1 MLTCHKGNH
10 SFLANGSDGIVYNQH
25 QMTIFLGK
33 KMISLVKDISKI
45 AYVSLLKC
53 MWPLF

>member
-1 MLTCHKGNH
+1 MFTSHKGNH
-10 SFLANGSDGIVYNQH
+10 SFLANGSDGIVCNQH
-25 QMTIFLGK
+25 QMTIFLEK
-33 KMISLVKDISKI
+33 KIISLVKDNSKI